1 MPSSMG
7 HHEHTGLMSATLSRG
22 LTENL
27 EMGSG
32 ILDREGPRV
41 PTGPSPGL
49 AGAPGVGVPL
59 SCQRDLC
66 HSLPGSLGGRVL
78 LWVKGP
84 LRRYR
89 DFPGSLPSTYH
100 HQARTKPLCAPCK
113 SCRDLG
119 TPALASPLSED
130 PLPFSTPPW
139 SPAQARQ
146 SPPVV
151 EAQSSSCKVTH

>member
-1 MPSSMG
+1 MMPSSMG

-66 HSLPGSLGGRVL
+66 HSLPGSLGGQGPTLGQRTPEEVQRFP
-78 LWVKGP
+78 WVSTKYLPPPGP
-84 LRRYR
+84 
-89 DFPGSLPSTYH
+89 D
-100 HQARTKPLCAPCK
+100 
-113 SCRDLG
+113 
-119 TPALASPLSED
+119 
-130 PLPFSTPPW
+130 
-139 SPAQARQ
+139 
-146 SPPVV
+146 
-151 EAQSSSCKVTH
+151 